1 VSKLQRIAEQFAGRQ
16 AIIELSPLGNGL
28 INDTY
33 LGSSRNT
40 QFVLQ
45 RLNSRVFPHP
55 EQVIANLSQL
65 NRHISRQLP
74 DSLHLRIP
82 AMLPATDGQLYFQD
96 DEGQTWR
103 ALELISPAES
113 RERLANTEEAEQVG
127 FALAHFHRLCST
139 LPTDSLYDT
148 LPGFHIAP
156 DYFQNYLSTL
166 NQPLQVPADDD
177 FRQCRSFI
185 DQCRERIDVLEQAK
199 QRGELQ
205 LRVIHGDPKLN
216 NFLFEPGGNLIVSL
230 IDLDTVKPG
239 LVHYDIGD
247 CLRSCCHIE
256 GNNRF
261 DLNLCR
267 QILRRYLREAG
278 SFFTEA
284 DYRYLYSA
292 IWLIPFELGLR
303 FFSDYL
309 AGDRY
314 FKIDRPRHNLQRA
327 QAQFALSESI
337 AAQRLEIERMIAEL
351 SEQAKD

>member
-1 VSKLQRIAEQFAGRQ
+1 VSKLQRIAEQFAARQ
-16 AIIELSPLGNGL
+16 DIIELSPLGNGL

-33 LGSSRNT
+33 LSRCRDT

-65 NRHISRQLP
+65 NRHISRQTP
-74 DSLHLRIP
+74 DSRHLRIP
-82 AMLPATDGQLYFQD
+82 AMLPASDGQLFFQD
-96 DEGQTWR
+96 EAGQTWR
-103 ALELISPAES
+103 ALELISPSES
-113 RERLANTEEAEQVG
+113 REQLTNAEEAEQVG

-139 LPTDSLYDT
+139 LPADSLYDT

-156 DYFQNYLSTL
+156 DYLQNYLNAL
-166 NQPLQVPADDD
+166 ERPLQVPADED
-177 FRQCRSFI
+177 FRQCQSFI
-185 DQCRERIDVLEQAK
+185 EQCRERIDVLEQAK

-205 LRVIHGDPKLN
+205 LRVVHGDPKLN
-216 NFLFEPGGNLIVSL
+216 NFLFEPGSNRIVSL

-247 CLRSCCHIE
+247 CLRSCCHVE
-256 GNNRF
+256 ANNRF

-267 QILRRYLREAG
+267 QILRCYLREAG

-327 QAQFALSESI
+327 QAQFALSKDI
-337 AAQRLEIERMIAEL
+337 DVQRLEIERMITEL
-351 SEQAKD
+351 SQQAKD